1 MASSCH
7 DRYCIRQQQRKYQL
21 PLRQPSLLVLST
33 CSVELQNKW
42 TGQVI
47 LTRPFSFLF
56 LTFCAFLIA
65 LCIIIFLIF
74 GSYTNKT
81 TVEGQLLPT
90 MGVVRVYSSDIGTI
104 THKFV
109 EDGNF
114 VKAGEPLFKLS
125 TSRFGEKGNVQA
137 KLAAEANL
145 KKTLALQE
153 LERLKRIHQNE
164 QKNVHNN
171 IHRLNNQLENIKQQ
185 ITGQNRQIR
194 LAEKTLNKNKFLA
207 SQGAVS
213 QQDKMTAESHLLE
226 QRSRL
231 ESLKREQN
239 NAIRELDEQKIT
251 LSSLPERH
259 KTELS
264 QLNRAITEMNQEIL
278 DFDLKSEQTIRASKS
293 GYIST
298 INVDIGQ
305 QVEPSKLLLSIVPEQ
320 TELVANLYIPSKA
333 VGFIKPKDKVVLR
346 YQAYPYQ
353 KFGHATGEIISV
365 ARTALGKQE
374 LSGLG
379 IIFTNPT
386 LLNEPAYLVKV
397 KLEKQTIKAYGENKP
412 LQIGMILE
420 ADILHERKKLYEW
433 VLDPLYSISGKIN

>member
-1 MASSCH
+1 
-7 DRYCIRQQQRKYQL
+7 
-21 PLRQPSLLVLST
+21 
-33 CSVELQNKW
+33 
-42 TGQVI
+42 
-47 LTRPFSFLF
+47 TRPFSFLF

>member
-1 MASSCH
+1 MSH
-7 DRYCIRQQQRKYQL
+7 LFRKEVFVAQ
-21 PLRQPSLLVLST
+21 
-33 CSVELQNKW
+33 QNKW

-185 ITGQNRQIR
+185 ITGQNRQIC

-365 ARTALGKQE
+365 ARTALGKQK

>member
-1 MASSCH
+1 
-7 DRYCIRQQQRKYQL
+7 
-21 PLRQPSLLVLST
+21 
-33 CSVELQNKW
+33 
-42 TGQVI
+42 
-47 LTRPFSFLF
+47 
-56 LTFCAFLIA
+56 
-65 LCIIIFLIF
+65 
-74 GSYTNKT
+74 
-81 TVEGQLLPT
+81 
-90 MGVVRVYSSDIGTI
+90 
-104 THKFV
+104 
-109 EDGNF
+109 
-114 VKAGEPLFKLS
+114 
-125 TSRFGEKGNVQA
+125 
-137 KLAAEANL
+137 
-145 KKTLALQE
+145 
-153 LERLKRIHQNE
+153 
-164 QKNVHNN
+164 
-171 IHRLNNQLENIKQQ
+171 
-185 ITGQNRQIR
+185 
-194 LAEKTLNKNKFLA
+194 
-207 SQGAVS
+207 
-213 QQDKMTAESHLLE
+213 MTAESHLLE

-397 KLEKQTIKAYGENKP
+397 KLENKR
-412 LQIGMILE
+412 LKHTE
-420 ADILHERKKLYEW
+420 KTSRFKLA
-433 VLDPLYSISGKIN
+433 

>member
-1 MASSCH
+1 MSH
-7 DRYCIRQQQRKYQL
+7 LFRKEVFVAQ
-21 PLRQPSLLVLST
+21 
-33 CSVELQNKW
+33 QNKW

-231 ESLKREQN
+231 ESLKLEQN

-374 LSGLG
+374 LSGLD

>member
-1 MASSCH
+1 MSH
-7 DRYCIRQQQRKYQL
+7 LFRKEVFVAQ
-21 PLRQPSLLVLST
+21 
-33 CSVELQNKW
+33 QNKW

-74 GSYTNKT
+74 DSYTNKT

-109 EDGNF
+109 ENGNF

-194 LAEKTLNKNKFLA
+194 LVEKTLNKNKFLA

>member
-1 MASSCH
+1 MSNNHSFFRPEVFVA
-7 DRYCIRQQQRKYQL
+7 QR
-21 PLRQPSLLVLST
+21 
-33 CSVELQNKW
+33 NKW

-194 LAEKTLNKNKFLA
+194 LAEETLNKNKFLA

-379 IIFTNPT
+379 IIFSNPT

>member
-1 MASSCH
+1 MSH
-7 DRYCIRQQQRKYQL
+7 LFRKEVFVAQ
-21 PLRQPSLLVLST
+21 
-33 CSVELQNKW
+33 QNKW

-379 IIFTNPT
+379 IIFSNPT

>member
-1 MASSCH
+1 MSH
-7 DRYCIRQQQRKYQL
+7 LFRKEVFVAQ
-21 PLRQPSLLVLST
+21 
-33 CSVELQNKW
+33 QNKW

-412 LQIGMILE
+412 LQVGMILE

>member
-1 MASSCH
+1 M
-7 DRYCIRQQQRKYQL
+7 
-21 PLRQPSLLVLST
+21 
-33 CSVELQNKW
+33 
-42 TGQVI
+42 
-47 LTRPFSFLF
+47 
-56 LTFCAFLIA
+56 
-65 LCIIIFLIF
+65 IF

-194 LAEKTLNKNKFLA
+194 LAEETLNKNKFLA
-207 SQGAVS
+207 SQGAAS
-213 QQDKMTAESHLLE
+213 QQDKMIAESHLLE

-305 QVEPSKLLLSIVPEQ
+305 QVETSKLLLSIVPEQ

-379 IIFTNPT
+379 IIFSNPT

-397 KLEKQTIKAYGENKP
+397 KLEKQTIEAYGENKP

>member
-1 MASSCH
+1 M
-7 DRYCIRQQQRKYQL
+7 
-21 PLRQPSLLVLST
+21 
-33 CSVELQNKW
+33 
-42 TGQVI
+42 
-47 LTRPFSFLF
+47 TRPFSFLF

>member
-1 MASSCH
+1 MSH
-7 DRYCIRQQQRKYQL
+7 LFRKEVFVAQ
-21 PLRQPSLLVLST
+21 
-33 CSVELQNKW
+33 QNKW

-153 LERLKRIHQNE
+153 LERLKHIHQNE

-231 ESLKREQN
+231 ESLKLEQN

>member
-1 MASSCH
+1 MSH
-7 DRYCIRQQQRKYQL
+7 LFRKEVFVAQ
-21 PLRQPSLLVLST
+21 
-33 CSVELQNKW
+33 QNKW

-74 GSYTNKT
+74 GSYTNQT

>member
-1 MASSCH
+1 MSH
-7 DRYCIRQQQRKYQL
+7 LFRKEVFVAQ
-21 PLRQPSLLVLST
+21 
-33 CSVELQNKW
+33 QNKW

-153 LERLKRIHQNE
+153 LERLKHIHQNE

>member
-1 MASSCH
+1 MPH
-7 DRYCIRQQQRKYQL
+7 LFRKEVFVAQ
-21 PLRQPSLLVLST
+21 
-33 CSVELQNKW
+33 QNKW

>member
-1 MASSCH
+1 MSH
-7 DRYCIRQQQRKYQL
+7 LFRKEVFVAQ
-21 PLRQPSLLVLST
+21 
-33 CSVELQNKW
+33 QNKW

-251 LSSLPERH
+251 LSLPERH

>member
-1 MASSCH
+1 MSH
-7 DRYCIRQQQRKYQL
+7 LFRKEVFVAQ
-21 PLRQPSLLVLST
+21 
-33 CSVELQNKW
+33 QNKW

-231 ESLKREQN
+231 ESLKLEQN

-305 QVEPSKLLLSIVPEQ
+305 QVEPSKLLLSIIPEQ

>member
-1 MASSCH
+1 FVA
-7 DRYCIRQQQRKYQL
+7 Q
-21 PLRQPSLLVLST
+21 
-33 CSVELQNKW
+33 QNKW

>member
-1 MASSCH
+1 MSH
-7 DRYCIRQQQRKYQL
+7 LFRKEVFVAQ
-21 PLRQPSLLVLST
+21 
-33 CSVELQNKW
+33 QNKW

-114 VKAGEPLFKLS
+114 IKAGEPLFKLS

>member
-1 MASSCH
+1 MSH
-7 DRYCIRQQQRKYQL
+7 LFRKEVFVAQ
-21 PLRQPSLLVLST
+21 
-33 CSVELQNKW
+33 QNKW

-231 ESLKREQN
+231 ESLKLEQN

-293 GYIST
+293 GYMST

>member
-1 MASSCH
+1 MSH
-7 DRYCIRQQQRKYQL
+7 LFRKEVFVAQ
-21 PLRQPSLLVLST
+21 
-33 CSVELQNKW
+33 QNKW

-333 VGFIKPKDKVVLR
+333 VGFIKPKDKVILR

>member
-1 MASSCH
+1 MSH
-7 DRYCIRQQQRKYQL
+7 LFRKEVFVAQ
-21 PLRQPSLLVLST
+21 
-33 CSVELQNKW
+33 QNKW

-346 YQAYPYQ
+346 YQACPYQ

>member
-1 MASSCH
+1 MSH
-7 DRYCIRQQQRKYQL
+7 LFRKEVFVAQ
-21 PLRQPSLLVLST
+21 
-33 CSVELQNKW
+33 QNKW

-81 TVEGQLLPT
+81 TVEGQLLQT
-90 MGVVRVYSSDIGTI
+90 MGVVRVYSPDIGTI

-226 QRSRL
+226 QRPRL
-231 ESLKREQN
+231 ESLKLEQN

>member
-1 MASSCH
+1 MSH
-7 DRYCIRQQQRKYQL
+7 LFRKEVFVAQ
-21 PLRQPSLLVLST
+21 
-33 CSVELQNKW
+33 QNKW

-90 MGVVRVYSSDIGTI
+90 MGVVRVYFSDIGTI

-231 ESLKREQN
+231 ESLKLEQN

>member
-1 MASSCH
+1 MSH
-7 DRYCIRQQQRKYQL
+7 LFRKEVFVAQ
-21 PLRQPSLLVLST
+21 
-33 CSVELQNKW
+33 QNKW

-379 IIFTNPT
+379 LIFTNPT

>member
-1 MASSCH
+1 MSH
-7 DRYCIRQQQRKYQL
+7 LFRKEVFVAQ
-21 PLRQPSLLVLST
+21 
-33 CSVELQNKW
+33 QNKW

-231 ESLKREQN
+231 ESLKLEQN

-397 KLEKQTIKAYGENKP
+397 KLEKQTIKVYGENKP

>member
-1 MASSCH
+1 MSH
-7 DRYCIRQQQRKYQL
+7 LFRKEVFVAQ
-21 PLRQPSLLVLST
+21 
-33 CSVELQNKW
+33 QNKW

-231 ESLKREQN
+231 ESLKLEQN

-333 VGFIKPKDKVVLR
+333 VGFIKSKDKVVLR

>member
-1 MASSCH
+1 MSH
-7 DRYCIRQQQRKYQL
+7 LFRKEVFVAQ
-21 PLRQPSLLVLST
+21 
-33 CSVELQNKW
+33 QNKW

-231 ESLKREQN
+231 ESLKLEQN

-333 VGFIKPKDKVVLR
+333 VGFIKPTDKVVLR

>member
-1 MASSCH
+1 M
-7 DRYCIRQQQRKYQL
+7 DRSGYL
-21 PLRQPSLLVLST
+21 DPS
-33 CSVELQNKW
+33 
-42 TGQVI
+42 I
-47 LTRPFSFLF
+47 LFFISD
-56 LTFCAFLIA
+56 FCAFLIA

-231 ESLKREQN
+231 ESLKLEQN

>member
-1 MASSCH
+1 
-7 DRYCIRQQQRKYQL
+7 
-21 PLRQPSLLVLST
+21 
-33 CSVELQNKW
+33 
-42 TGQVI
+42 GQVI

>member
-1 MASSCH
+1 MSH
-7 DRYCIRQQQRKYQL
+7 LFRKEVFVAQ
-21 PLRQPSLLVLST
+21 
-33 CSVELQNKW
+33 QNKW
-42 TGQVI
+42 TGRVI

>member
-1 MASSCH
+1 MSH
-7 DRYCIRQQQRKYQL
+7 LFRKEVFVAQ
-21 PLRQPSLLVLST
+21 
-33 CSVELQNKW
+33 QNKW

-137 KLAAEANL
+137 KLAAEANR

>member
-1 MASSCH
+1 MSH
-7 DRYCIRQQQRKYQL
+7 LFRKEVFVAQ
-21 PLRQPSLLVLST
+21 
-33 CSVELQNKW
+33 QNKW

-81 TVEGQLLPT
+81 TIEGQLLPT

>member
-1 MASSCH
+1 MSH
-7 DRYCIRQQQRKYQL
+7 LFRKEVFVAQ
-21 PLRQPSLLVLST
+21 
-33 CSVELQNKW
+33 QNKW

-90 MGVVRVYSSDIGTI
+90 MGVVRVYSADIGTI

>member
-1 MASSCH
+1 MSH
-7 DRYCIRQQQRKYQL
+7 LFRKEVFVAQ
-21 PLRQPSLLVLST
+21 
-33 CSVELQNKW
+33 QNKW

-251 LSSLPERH
+251 LSSLPERY

>member
-1 MASSCH
+1 MSH
-7 DRYCIRQQQRKYQL
+7 LFRKEVFVAQ
-21 PLRQPSLLVLST
+21 
-33 CSVELQNKW
+33 QNKW

-104 THKFV
+104 TH
-109 EDGNF
+109 NF

-185 ITGQNRQIR
+185 ITGQNRQIC

>member
-1 MASSCH
+1 MSH
-7 DRYCIRQQQRKYQL
+7 LFRKEVFVAQ
-21 PLRQPSLLVLST
+21 
-33 CSVELQNKW
+33 QNKW

-81 TVEGQLLPT
+81 TVESQLLPI

-264 QLNRAITEMNQEIL
+264 QLNRTITEMNQEIL

>member
-1 MASSCH
+1 MSH
-7 DRYCIRQQQRKYQL
+7 LFRKEVFVAQ
-21 PLRQPSLLVLST
+21 
-33 CSVELQNKW
+33 QNKW

-109 EDGNF
+109 EDGNL

-231 ESLKREQN
+231 ESLKLEQN

>member
-1 MASSCH
+1 MSH
-7 DRYCIRQQQRKYQL
+7 LFRKEVFVAQ
-21 PLRQPSLLVLST
+21 
-33 CSVELQNKW
+33 QNKW

-90 MGVVRVYSSDIGTI
+90 MGVVRVYSPDIGTI